1 MKKVGINLLWMV
13 PGVVGGSETY
23 LARLLSGLAERASRF
38 DYTLFVLPQFKEA
51 HPALAQTFKVAYAPV
66 RGRMKSFRVAGESTW
81 LLAQCR
87 IRKIDLV
94 HHAGGI
100 IPVVRTIR
108 PVMTIHDLQYLDYP
122 EYLKRAKLTWLRT
135 MIPRSA
141 EAARMIMTPSE
152 FTRRQVIERLNIDPS
167 IVTVVPHGISPREGK
182 ETAREVRERYE
193 LAHDFFVYPAITY
206 PHKNHLVLI
215 KAFAK
220 VLEVHPETMLVLT
233 GAKGSMEVRIGKE
246 VQELGLEKNVKR
258 LGHVPMRD
266 LDALYH
272 EAIALT
278 FPSRF
283 EGFGAP
289 VLEAMSR
296 SCPVI
301 AADAT
306 ALPEV
311 VGEAGLL
318 VSPDNSEE
326 WCRAMCE
333 LIEDESLRERLAK
346 MGLDRSK
353 EFTWETSADLLEDA
367 YAQALETAL

>member
-51 HPALAQTFKVAYAPV
+51 HPALAQTFKIAYAPV

-100 IPVVRTIR
+100 IPVIRTNR

-122 EYLKRAKLTWLRT
+122 EYLKRAKLAWLRT

-141 EAARMIMTPSE
+141 EVARLIMTPSQ

-182 ETAREVRERYE
+182 EPWREVKERYDLE
-193 LAHDFFVYPAITY
+193 HDFFLYPAITY

-215 KAFAK
+215 RGFAK
-220 VLEVHPETMLVLT
+220 LLETHPETMLVLT

-258 LGHVPMRD
+258 LGHVPTRD

-272 EAIALT
+272 AAIALA

-311 VGEAGLL
+311 VGDAGIL

-326 WCRAMCE
+326 WCKAMCE
-333 LIEDESLRERLAK
+333 MIEDLRLRERLSRL
-346 MGLDRSK
+346 GLDRSK
-353 EFTWETSADLLEDA
+353 EFTWEISADLLEDA